1 MDAHWRGCFCP
12 TILLMT
18 ITDRIIRRKLGVLEL
33 LVGAFPAEFVF
44 GSSARAALL
53 LALAI
58 LFYLAKKEFGGEF
71 SLLDVANLF
80 DKPKESK

>member
-1 MDAHWRGCFCP
+1 M
-12 TILLMT
+12 TNT

-33 LVGAFPAEFVF
+33 LVGAFPVEFVF

-53 LALAI
+53 LAMAI

-71 SLLDVANLF
+71 SLLDVSNLF
-80 DKPKESK
+80 NKPKESK